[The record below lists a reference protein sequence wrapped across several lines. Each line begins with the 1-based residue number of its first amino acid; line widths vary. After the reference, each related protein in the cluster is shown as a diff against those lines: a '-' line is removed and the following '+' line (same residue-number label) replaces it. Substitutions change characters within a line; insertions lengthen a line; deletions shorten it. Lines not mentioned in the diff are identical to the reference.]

1 MEDLL
6 ETIADNV
13 SAIVL
18 ALARKGRTVGDIV
31 PATEMISGAVERMC
45 ASSRNTAKNPE
56 IQAEAR
62 RVLEETSG
70 ELSAAGAKLVA
81 AARSARDAKGRG
93 DEAGVAAGQRS
104 AMHESKELLQKVTL
118 LLMLEDQININF
130 LVQSG
135 KRVTEAARRLSG
147 VESLQQLAQVAP
159 EASVHHQDF
168 LRRVRLRADVTRD
181 GSDDKT
187 RLLDAVAALQRAGPA
202 HTAAAQRMVSPSGG
216 GDGGGDAPS
225 ARAEAERVGAEI
237 EGVVDD
243 VIRLARAIFAR
254 NARFIGEAFAFRAPT
269 TNTED
274 RFVQCAADFLQASAR
289 VVPLCAAEG
298 AMSAYVEAGE
308 HEARAARGVAVEC
321 SDPLQRRMIEL
332 CAAELEGL
340 LPRVQAIAGEVR
352 ANAAA
357 GQEDAT
363 KTAFLRM
370 LTAVTQG
377 CGEALRLTGVLTPE
391 EAVAANGL
399 LCTRRMAELS
409 RALEAGDGNRARA
422 ELAAFDQDVARYIA
436 LAELRAEDPALDPAE
451 RAAAQRA
458 IERLRGLRPRIVA
471 AATKVLGASGPAERP
486 AALDALL
493 AVARELTATRDL
505 LSEYSVQ
512 GAALATIARV
522 ECEGLTDAVRL
533 RATPNYQQLAIEH
546 AKDAARALQQMQ
558 LVARAALGEE
568 EDADA
573 DNNSDSSRT
582 LITDPAHR
590 REVEEALAQSTPAV
604 AALVNATKVAIQ
616 RPGDAQAYQ
625 ALEAAS
631 ERTKACA
638 DRIAALLR
646 PTDAELAAAR
656 ARAAEEKKRILEEKE
671 KEEEEEKKKL
681 LVPLEG
687 AEGTAEVPRPG
698 RVVLTVEGPHDEHI
712 LHAAQTVVDT
722 LGEVEGKEGGG
733 GEKGKKE
740 EEEGAMAGMEDTPQG
755 RVYRA
760 SHEIA
765 DLMTELAALAA
776 LNNKEGMISTGR
788 KIATSTN
795 AITTYAQPIAAQ
807 CSDPILRGDVVN
819 NAQSAQNYAVQL
831 KILCAVKAASA
842 EGDPDD
848 ESVKDQLVTAANGL
862 ASSIVGTAKSCQS
875 ASIHIRT
882 HNNNN

>member
-18 ALARKGRTVGDIV
+18 ALARKGHTVGDIV
-31 PATEMISGAVERMC
+31 PATEMINNAVGRMC

-62 RVLEETSG
+62 KVLEETST
-70 ELSAAGAKLVA
+70 ELSAAGTKLVA

-93 DEAGVAAGQRS
+93 DESAVSAAQQS

-135 KRVTEAARRLSG
+135 KRVTEASHRVTTA
-147 VESLQQLAQVAP
+147 ETLQQLAQAAP
-159 EASVHHQDF
+159 EANVHHQDF
-168 LRRVRLRADVTRD
+168 LRRVRLRADITRD

-187 RLLDAVAALQRAGPA
+187 RMLDAISALQRAAPA
-202 HTAAAQRMVSPSGG
+202 HTAAAQRMVSPGEG
-216 GDGGGDAPS
+216 QAAG
-225 ARAEAERVGAEI
+225 RAEAARIGGEI

-243 VIRLARAIFAR
+243 IIRLARAIFAR

-269 TNTED
+269 TNAED
-274 RFVQCAADFLQASAR
+274 RLVQCAADFLQASAR
-289 VVPLCAAEG
+289 VVPLSAAES
-298 AMSAYVEAGE
+298 AMAAYVEAGA
-308 HEARAARGVAVEC
+308 HEARAARGVASEC

-352 ANAAA
+352 SAAAA
-357 GQEDAT
+357 GEENPT
-363 KTAFLRM
+363 KAAFLRM

-399 LCTRRMAELS
+399 LCTRRLAELT
-409 RALEAGDGNRARA
+409 RALDAGDGDRARA
-422 ELAAFDQDVARYIA
+422 ELAALDQDVARYIA
-436 LAELRAEDPALDPAE
+436 LAELRAAALGPAE
-451 RAAAQRA
+451 RAAAEAA
-458 IERLRGLRPRIVA
+458 IEQLRALRPRIVA
-471 AATKVLGASGPAERP
+471 AATKVLAAGGSGPERQ

-493 AVARELTATRDL
+493 AVARELAATRDM
-505 LSEYSVQ
+505 LSEYGVQ

-522 ECEGLTDAVRL
+522 ECDGLTDVVRRRGAV
-533 RATPNYQQLAIEH
+533 PNYQQLAIEH

-558 LVARAALGEE
+558 LVARAALGG
-568 EDADA
+568 EDGAESA
-573 DNNSDSSRT
+573 AA
-582 LITDPAHR
+582 LITDPARR

-616 RPGDAQAYQ
+616 RPGDKEAYQ
-625 ALEAAS
+625 ALEAAA

-646 PTDAELAAAR
+646 PTEAELAAAR
-656 ARAAEEKKRILEEKE
+656 ARAAEQAKKIEEAE
-671 KEEEEEKKKL
+671 QAKKKL
-681 LVPLEG
+681 VALEAAEG
-687 AEGTAEVPRPG
+687 AAELPKAG
-698 RVVLTVEGPHDEHI
+698 RVVLTVDGPHNEHI

-722 LGEVEGKEGGG
+722 LGEVEDGGKDGKDAAAEGGVD
-733 GEKGKKE
+733 
-740 EEEGAMAGMEDTPQG
+740 EDTPQG
-755 RVYRA
+755 RVYKA

-765 DLMTELAALAA
+765 ELMTELAALAA
-776 LNNKEGMISTGR
+776 LNNREGMISTGR
-788 KIATSTN
+788 KIASSTN

-807 CSDPILRGDVVN
+807 CSDPTLRGDVVN

-831 KILCAVKAASA
+831 KILCAVKAAST
-842 EGDPDD
+842 EDDPDD

-882 HNNNN
+882 HNN

>member
-202 HTAAAQRMVSPSGG
+202 HTAAAQRMVSPGG
-216 GDGGGDAPS
+216 GGGGDAPS

-274 RFVQCAADFLQASAR
+274 RLVQCAADFLQASAR

-409 RALEAGDGNRARA
+409 RALEAGDGDRARA

-656 ARAAEEKKRILEEKE
+656 ARADEEKKKILEEEEEKE
-671 KEEEEEKKKL
+671 KEEKKKL

-733 GEKGKKE
+733 GGEKGKKE
-740 EEEGAMAGMEDTPQG
+740 EEEGAVAGMEDTPQG